1 MHRHAFSGLLVALA
15 TAAGAEAAPAPPER
29 TDELIAALN
38 KTVKFPG
45 IEDPKATLIEALD
58 QLAKMYDLSFNV
70 NERAFRFEMVPDV
83 LKTEVAQPN
92 PIGPM
97 NATPAEVLR
106 KVLARI
112 PAPSGATFLV
122 RKDAIEI
129 TTGDALRE
137 EVWGESYRGPWLPL
151 VYARFE
157 GVPLQEALRRLARQ
171 TGTNIVL
178 DPSVGPK
185 ARLPVTARLRNTP
198 LEVALRLLANM
209 AELQAV
215 QVGNV
220 TYVTTPRKA
229 APLRARLTAETLL
242 YTRLA
247 AEREAAEAFTPAL
260 RPAVA
265 RRPPARRRPSANA
278 AAPVFQPAVK
288 P

>member
-1 MHRHAFSGLLVALA
+1 MHRHAFWGLLVVLA
-15 TAAGAEAAPAPPER
+15 TAAGAEAAPPER
-29 TDELIAALN
+29 ADELIDALN
-38 KTVKFPG
+38 KTVEFPG

-58 QLAKMYDLSFNV
+58 QLAKMYDLSFDV
-70 NERAFRFEMVPDV
+70 NERAFKFEMVPDV
-83 LKTEVAQPN
+83 LKTEIAQPN
-92 PIGPM
+92 PIPAM
-97 NATPAEVLR
+97 NATPAVVLR

-112 PAPSGATFLV
+112 PVPSGATFLI
-122 RKDAIEI
+122 RRDAIEI
-129 TTGDALRE
+129 TTDQALRE
-137 EVWGESYRGPWLPL
+137 EVWGANYRGPWLPL
-151 VYARFE
+151 VYVRFE
-157 GVPLQEALRRLARQ
+157 GVPLQEALRQLARQ
-171 TGTNIVL
+171 TDTNIVL

-198 LEVALRLLANM
+198 LEVALHLLADM

-220 TYVTTPRKA
+220 AYVTTPRKA

-247 AEREAAEAFTPAL
+247 AEREAVTETFSPPL

-265 RRPPARRRPSANA
+265 PRAPARRRPSANA

>member
-1 MHRHAFSGLLVALA
+1 MHRHAVWGLLVVSA
-15 TAAGAEAAPAPPER
+15 TAAGAAPPER
-29 TDELIAALN
+29 ADEVIDTLN
-38 KTVKFPG
+38 KPVQFPG
-45 IEDPKATLIEALD
+45 IEDPKAVLIEALE
-58 QLAKMYDLSFNV
+58 QLAKLYGLSFEV
-70 NERAFRFEMVPDV
+70 NERAFRFDMVPDV
-83 LKTEVAQPN
+83 LKTEIAQPN
-92 PIGPM
+92 PIPPM
-97 NATPAEVLR
+97 SATPAAVLR

-122 RKDAIEI
+122 RKDAVEI

-137 EVWGESYRGPWLPL
+137 EVWGANYRGPWLPL

-157 GVPLQEALRRLARQ
+157 GVPLQEALRQLARQ
-171 TGTNIVL
+171 TDTNIVL
-178 DPSVGPK
+178 DESVGSK
-185 ARLPVTARLRNTP
+185 ARLPVTARLRNVP
-198 LEVALRLLANM
+198 LEVALRLLADM

-220 TYVTTPRKA
+220 AYVTTPHKA
-229 APLRARLTAETLL
+229 APLRARLMAETLL

-247 AEREAAEAFTPAL
+247 AEREAAETFTPPL

-265 RRPPARRRPSANA
+265 RRPPARRRPTANA